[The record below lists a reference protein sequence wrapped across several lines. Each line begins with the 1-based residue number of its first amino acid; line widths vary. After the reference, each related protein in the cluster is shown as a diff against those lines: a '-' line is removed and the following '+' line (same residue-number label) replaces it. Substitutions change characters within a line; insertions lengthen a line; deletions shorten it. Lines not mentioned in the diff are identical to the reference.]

1 MMAFQRHHNSAI
13 KRINKLTKRAVPPDS
28 FFRERTLQRRRFL
41 EEAGELEPRLWYP
54 PSSDSSAGG
63 DKRMWLPPTSLSS
76 LVSDGEANA
85 IELVHSNNKSPGTG
99 GNGSNGGSGVNNAQ
113 GDTSASA
120 DDPVV
125 TVTTTST
132 LGAGSSQATAVADTA
147 TIATQDGLAGNA
159 TSGVDTAVASG
170 TGTASGTEATLKS
183 KTGTGS
189 GTGSTTGTSGT
200 TSSGNTT
207 GSTASITVTASGS
220 NANGYSNAELQALE
234 DNTVTNSSSDLI
246 TGGLDYEIEANDV
259 GYLATVQLGT
269 PAQDFLIL
277 MDSGS
282 GDFWVP
288 SSNCTAAE
296 CGNHLTLG
304 TGSSSTFQASSQSFQ
319 VTYGSGAVAG
329 TLCSDTVSIAGMTLD
344 NHAFGVTTQ
353 ESTQFSASTAPFD
366 GLMGLSFSSL
376 SQQGVSTPIESLA
389 SGGQV
394 QQAIMG
400 FALGRVADGENNG
413 EIVFG
418 SADTSKFDAST
429 TQTLDVS
436 STNGFWQVPLS
447 AITVNNADTS
457 TGRQAI
463 LDTGTSLIVA
473 PIADA
478 DAFHA
483 QIQGAQS
490 AGSGMY
496 TIPCTT
502 TATVTMTF
510 GNAAFQIDPRDL
522 LFEPTSNDLT
532 GDCISAVSAGT
543 VTDDQTWL
551 LGDTFLKNVYFS
563 TNVGASTVSLS
574 ARTDITG
581 VSTSGSSGSSS
592 STSNTTTATT
602 GTSGT
607 NANVS
612 NRAEMSTKSSS
623 GTRSV
628 DVVHSRVKG
637 VRAVSMGVV
646 AWLAGRSY

>member
-1 MMAFQRHHNSAI
+1 MAFQRHQNSAI
-13 KRINKLTKRAVPPDS
+13 KRINKMTKRAIPPDS
-28 FFRERTLQRRRFL
+28 FFRERTLQRRSRLQRTLYRVCSDHVKRRFL

-54 PSSDSSAGG
+54 PSSDSSAGS

-76 LVSDGEANA
+76 LVTDGEADA
-85 IELVHSNNKSPGTG
+85 IELVHSNSKSIGSG
-99 GNGSNGGSGVNNAQ
+99 GNGSNGVNGANNAQ

-120 DDPVV
+120 AEPVV

-132 LGAGSSQATAVADTA
+132 LGAGSSQATAVADSA
-147 TIATQDGLAGNA
+147 TIATQDGVAGNA

-234 DNTVTNSSSDLI
+234 DNTVTNSSSALI
-246 TGGLDYEIEANDV
+246 TGGLNYEIEANDV
-259 GYLATVQLGT
+259 GYLATVHLGT

-288 SSNCTAAE
+288 SSSCTAAE

-304 TGSSSTFQASSQSFQ
+304 TDSSSTFQASSQSFQ

-353 ESTQFSASTAPFD
+353 ESTQFSASTVPFD

-376 SQQGVSTPIESLA
+376 SQQGVSTPIESLT

-418 SADTSKFDAST
+418 QADTSKLDAST

-463 LDTGTSLIVA
+463 LDTGR
-473 PIADA
+473 DA
-478 DAFHA
+478 DHR
-483 QIQGAQS
+483 S

-574 ARTDITG
+574 ARTDITA
-581 VSTSGSSGSSS
+581 VSTSGSSGSTS
-592 STSNTTTATT
+592 STSNTTTT

-612 NRAEMSTKSSS
+612 NRAEMSTKSS

-628 DVVHSRVKG
+628 DGVHSRGVKG